1 MIIPTLIRC
10 FLTVRTRRRKTL
22 KSVKMMSKV
31 SIMTQPPTPRP
42 KMKTTTM
49 MTKTS

>member
-1 MIIPTLIRC
+1 MIILTLIRC
-10 FLTVRTRRRKTL
+10 FLTVRMKRKKTL
-22 KSVKMMSKV
+22 KSRRMMSKV
-31 SIMTQPPTPRP
+31 SIMTQPSMPRP